1 MIKLAIVGYGKMGK
15 EIESI
20 LDSETFELIGK
31 YDIDNKVQD
40 NLKVIPDVAIE
51 FSTPSTVVENVEFLS
66 SKGINVVCGTTAWY
80 DKTDTV
86 KEIVKKH
93 DTGFIY
99 ARNFSLGVNIF
110 FKIIRQTAE
119 LIDKYDMYDAAIHE
133 THHNKKIDRPSGT
146 ALKLAEILLDRIRRK
161 KEVQNQQ
168 EKPKPDS
175 IDVTSSRVGNVF
187 GNHKVIFDSIA
198 DTITI
203 EHNAKSRRGFAEGAL
218 IAAKYIHNKKGF
230 FEFEEIFSK
239 LK

>member
-20 LDSETFELIGK
+20 LDSETFNLIGK
-31 YDIDNKVQD
+31 YDIDSKVQD
-40 NLKVIPDVAIE
+40 NLKDIPDVAIE
-51 FSTPSTVVENVEFLS
+51 FSTPSTVVGNVEFLA
-66 SKGINVVCGTTAWY
+66 SKGINIVCGTTGWY
-80 DKTDTV
+80 DKIDTI

-93 DTGFIY
+93 NTGFIY

-110 FKIIRQTAE
+110 FKIIAQTAE
-119 LIDKYDMYDAAIHE
+119 LMDKYNTYDAAIHE
-133 THHNKKIDRPSGT
+133 THHNKKLDRPSGT
-146 ALKLAEILLDRIRRK
+146 ALKLADILLDRISRK
-161 KEVQNQQ
+161 KEVQNPQ
-168 EKPKPDS
+168 EIPKPDS